1 MPLQDDLSMVN
12 GEQDEDGL
20 QLASRLMQGDPAAVI
35 ELVERYADGL
45 YRFVYNQVGS
55 VQDAEDIVQ
64 DTFIAALR
72 AIQRFRGESRLRTWL
87 FSIAMH
93 KMADQQ
99 REAGRRLATIPH
111 EMLSVLQEPNP
122 QPEQVLEE
130 IELHQMVR
138 QALLKLP
145 LHYRTALIL
154 KYVEDM
160 SVNEISQI
168 MHRSQKSIESVLV
181 RARRLFSDLIGEE
194 NARRM

>member
-1 MPLQDDLSMVN
+1 MPWQDDLSMVN

-20 QLASRLMQGDPAAVI
+20 QLASRLMQGDPAAVV
-35 ELVERYADGL
+35 ELVERYADAL

-72 AIQRFRGESRLRTWL
+72 AIRRFRGESRLRTWL
-87 FSIAMH
+87 FSIAIH
-93 KMADQQ
+93 KMVDQQ
-99 REAGRRLATIPH
+99 REAGRRLATVPH
-111 EMLSVLQEPNP
+111 EMLPVLQEPNP

-130 IELHQMVR
+130 LELHQMVR

-160 SVNEISQI
+160 SVNEISKI
-168 MHRSQKSIESVLV
+168 MHRSQKSVESVLV

-194 NARRM
+194 NAGRM

>member
-1 MPLQDDLSMVN
+1 MVN

-20 QLASRLMQGDPAAVI
+20 QLASRLMQGDPAAVV
-35 ELVERYADGL
+35 ELVERYADAL

-72 AIQRFRGESRLRTWL
+72 AIRRFRGESRL
-87 FSIAMH
+87 
-93 KMADQQ
+93 
-99 REAGRRLATIPH
+99 ATVPH
-111 EMLSVLQEPNP
+111 EMLPVLQEPNP

-130 IELHQMVR
+130 LELHQMVR

-160 SVNEISQI
+160 SVNEISKI
-168 MHRSQKSIESVLV
+168 MHRSQKSVESVLV

-194 NARRM
+194 NAGRM

>member
-1 MPLQDDLSMVN
+1 MLNS
-12 GEQDEDGL
+12 EQDEDGL
-20 QLASRLMQGDPAAVI
+20 QLASRLMQGDPAAVV
-35 ELVERYADGL
+35 ELVERYADAL

-93 KMADQQ
+93 KMADRQ

-111 EMLSVLQEPNP
+111 EMLPALQEPNP

-130 IELHQMVR
+130 IELRQTVR

-181 RARRLFSDLIGEE
+181 RARRLLSDLIGEG
-194 NARRM
+194 NAGRM

>member
-1 MPLQDDLSMVN
+1 MPLQGDLSMLN
-12 GEQDEDGL
+12 SEQDEDGL
-20 QLASRLMQGDPAAVI
+20 QLASRLMQGDPAAVV
-35 ELVERYADGL
+35 ELVERYADAL

-93 KMADQQ
+93 KMADRQ

-111 EMLSVLQEPNP
+111 EMLPALQEPNP

-130 IELHQMVR
+130 IELRQTVR

-181 RARRLFSDLIGEE
+181 RARRLLSDLIGEG
-194 NARRM
+194 NAGRM